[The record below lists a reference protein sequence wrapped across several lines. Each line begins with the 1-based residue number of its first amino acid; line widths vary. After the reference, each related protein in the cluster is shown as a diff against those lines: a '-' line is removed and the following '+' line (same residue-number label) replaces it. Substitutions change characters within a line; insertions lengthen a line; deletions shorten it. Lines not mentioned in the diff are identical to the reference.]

1 MKVDAADQ
9 ARTSIADFYQK
20 YKNLI
25 YKKARMLANDR
36 DYVEDLVQDTMYQIL
51 RREEVFLSLTEE
63 QQIAYCMKAI
73 RGTAFNHHKKKQKI
87 QFVSEDL
94 TDEVCDPSP
103 SLEETIL
110 RKSDMEQFHKELNQL
125 DEATRTLLIR
135 KYFLSEPDSVIA
147 NDLNVKP
154 NSVRTMLTR
163 ARRKLLQLLLNDGFD
178 PE

>member
-1 MKVDAADQ
+1 MACWNADCC
-9 ARTSIADFYQK
+9 RERIA
-20 YKNLI
+20 
-25 YKKARMLANDR
+25 
-36 DYVEDLVQDTMYQIL
+36 
-51 RREEVFLSLTEE
+51 
-63 QQIAYCMKAI
+63 
-73 RGTAFNHHKKKQKI
+73 KKKQKI

-135 KYFLSEPDSVIA
+135 KYFLSEPDIVIA

-178 PE
+178 SK